1 MFCKALNII
10 WIKCS
15 GDGCSTLK
23 SLIPSVFISY
33 PCSVTFH
40 YLYLRL
46 KVFKTMDYQ
55 RSKLEQESF
64 LAKKKAEILA
74 RKNAAKTTPSSTST
88 TSNSAKSTANTAPTP
103 QLPFA
108 NDGSFLEKFMAM
120 QKAQQQKQP
129 NKESESSKQGSSLVK
144 LENKSTSSFSKAKP
158 APKLSKPAAIFEKE
172 DQSGSISTFL

>member
-1 MFCKALNII
+1 
-10 WIKCS
+10 
-15 GDGCSTLK
+15 
-23 SLIPSVFISY
+23 
-33 PCSVTFH
+33 
-40 YLYLRL
+40 
-46 KVFKTMDYQ
+46 MDYQ

-74 RKNAAKTTPSSTST
+74 RKSAAKSTPSSTST
-88 TSNSAKSTANTAPTP
+88 TSSSSKSTASTAPTP

-129 NKESESSKQGSSLVK
+129 DKESKSSKKSNPFVK

-158 APKLSKPAAIFEKE
+158 TSKLLKPAAIFEKE